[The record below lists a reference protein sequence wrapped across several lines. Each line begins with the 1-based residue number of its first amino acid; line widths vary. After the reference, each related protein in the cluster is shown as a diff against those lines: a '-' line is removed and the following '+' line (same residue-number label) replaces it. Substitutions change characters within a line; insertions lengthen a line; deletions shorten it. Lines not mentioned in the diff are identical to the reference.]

1 MVIHVIRND
10 IQGRQKVG
18 TQNTLMPFYQF
29 YRLSGS
35 QKTTIIQSPYISKHP
50 TENTSHLTG

>member
-35 QKTTIIQSPYISKHP
+35 QKTTIIQSQYISKHP
-50 TENTSHLTG
+50 T